1 MTASQNTDLLARSCM
16 PRGVGR
22 LLTGS
27 IPPWRGAGP
36 PHTHTTFPYGHAFP
50 WKWLGESMDLTF
62 KQQHAERMQ
71 DKKSQVQAAMARAQ
85 VERGIVVLLTG
96 HGKGKTTSAFG
107 MLYRALGHGLRAGV
121 VQFITGTHA
130 SGEVTFLQQQGL
142 LGQGAMAQVDYHAMA
157 TGCSWQRSDWD
168 ADLPAANQAW
178 QVAQRML
185 ADPSLRLVVLD
196 ELTFMLQYGYLAL
209 PHLQQALERRPAGQS
224 VVITGRSAPAP
235 LLALAD
241 TVSEIADT
249 RHAFQAGVKAQ
260 AGVDF

>member
-1 MTASQNTDLLARSCM
+1 
-16 PRGVGR
+16 
-22 LLTGS
+22 
-27 IPPWRGAGP
+27 
-36 PHTHTTFPYGHAFP
+36 
-50 WKWLGESMDLTF
+50 MDLTF

-71 DKKSQVQAAMARAQ
+71 DKKAQVQAAMARAQ

-107 MLYRALGHGLRAGV
+107 MLYRALGHGLRVGV

-142 LGQGAMAQVDYHAMA
+142 LGQGARAQVDYHAMA
-157 TGCSWQRSDWD
+157 TGCSW
-168 ADLPAANQAW
+168 
-178 QVAQRML
+178 QRML

-209 PHLQQALERRPAGQS
+209 SELLQALERRPAGQS